1 MAIGKTGSF
10 ATTQA
15 AGFDVASMMKGAQ
28 KEQSRLAKQGAEIDA
43 KIQQDKNQILQSLK
57 TPDAE
62 STGEYNVDTFI
73 HKGVDLMKDKQY
85 EAYKK
90 MQAGDISRAEMQGL
104 AATFNRELDSFTNDV
119 AFLSEGAKN
128 MISMAENGELTEGMS
143 DETVIFFEDF
153 LKGKIDDVK
162 VGEKGGVTAMVNG
175 QEVDLKQFRA
185 RLENLP
191 KNSDLDGKIK
201 AMSDDFVSRIE
212 EYRDPESFFTEI
224 TKEGMTPSQESEIE
238 DAAKALANDPSLHN
252 DLWFK
257 AFGEKDIYALNEKQV
272 GELEAKL
279 ADDMKQKVSNR
290 MKSSLKKKYNY
301 SDALASRKF
310 NAEQEEKEEQN
321 KIEVTGE
328 TEVNLSQGF
337 NLTEENEAEM
347 KEMGFM
353 KRGDSKI
360 KMTTINDGSV
370 VVPFAEMT
378 GISGGKSGE
387 EINAS
392 DLTINAFKYNEETG
406 DIFVSGYY
414 EEQQGSISKSETT
427 SFEGEKKIPTQDGDE
442 VVDTK
447 ISERKTST
455 LPKEKKRVKA
465 TGILTGSAANELKNR
480 LIQEGIITEKTGQAK
495 NIKVSERA
503 KGL

>member
-28 KEQSRLAKQGAEIDA
+28 QEQSRLAKQGAEIDA

-104 AATFNRELDSFTNDV
+104 AATFNRELDNFTNDV
-119 AFLSEGAKN
+119 AYLSEGAKN

-162 VGEKGGVTAMVNG
+162 VTDKGNVVAMVNG

-201 AMSDDFVSRIE
+201 AMSDDFVSRVE

-257 AFGEKDIYALNEKQV
+257 AFGEKDIYVLNETQV
-272 GELEAKL
+272 DELEAKL

-301 SDALASRKF
+301 SDALADRKF
-310 NAEQEEKEEQN
+310 KTEQEEKNEPVVLGTFTMERPSEYGVVDLKN
-321 KIEVTGE
+321 LGLKGE
-328 TEVNLSQGF
+328 NIAFNEKSKFVSLKQG
-337 NLTEENEAEM
+337 
-347 KEMGFM
+347 KV
-353 KRGDSKI
+353 KVD
-360 KMTTINDGSV
+360 
-370 VVPFAEMT
+370 FAEM
-378 GISGGKSGE
+378 SLLSESDFGKTYKNEDVSNFDVDAFSITDEGYLVVAGSVE
-387 EINAS
+387 Y
-392 DLTINAFKYNEETG
+392 DLP
-406 DIFVSGYY
+406 S
-414 EEQQGSISKSETT
+414 T
-427 SFEGEKKIPTQDGDE
+427 SQRTSSSYTGEKEVSTEDGTEIVDNKIN
-442 VVDTK
+442 K
-447 ISERKTST
+447 SKTST
-455 LPKEKKRVKA
+455 LPKGKSREKVM
-465 TGILTGSAANELKNR
+465 
-480 LIQEGIITEKTGQAK
+480 GIIKDEGKIQQILSQAKITIEKAREKTGQVIEVDYS
-495 NIKVSERA
+495 N
-503 KGL
+503 L